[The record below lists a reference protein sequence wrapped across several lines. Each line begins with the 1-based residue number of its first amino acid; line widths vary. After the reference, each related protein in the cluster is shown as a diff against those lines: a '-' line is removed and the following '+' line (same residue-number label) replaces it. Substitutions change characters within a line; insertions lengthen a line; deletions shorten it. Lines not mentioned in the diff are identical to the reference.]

1 MWALVCDWLHP
12 VCAPIQAVSGRYS
25 VKPCGTGRGTPVWP
39 LLKGR
44 RRRAILSSPTDH
56 VGESLC
62 VFSFSVKRSEQWLS
76 SDEPSLSI
84 GQLVPQ
90 AFSAAPAEASFHYCS
105 ASDSVQVVRSAPTYP
120 ERERESHSLNRNASC
135 ASSPRCVIRE
145 QLCYTRAQSFPR
157 SLQNI

>member
-1 MWALVCDWLHP
+1 MCALVRDWLHP
-12 VCAPIQAVSGRYS
+12 VCALIQAASGRYS
-25 VKPCGTGRGTPVWP
+25 VKPCGTGRSTPVWP
-39 LLKGR
+39 LLKGH

-105 ASDSVQVVRSAPTYP
+105 ASDSVHIVRSAPTYP
-120 ERERESHSLNRNASC
+120 RERGRDSLNRNALC
-135 ASSPRCVIRE
+135 ASSPRCVIRD